1 MDPIIHLA
9 SPALEL
15 MTLCL
20 MTRGGPQYS
29 NGLKKIVKRIR
40 QVYFSQKVEG
50 ISWLM
55 NEQQQQ
61 QQQQLKK
68 LGIIS
73 YYLDQFNHN
82 RSLHTPRARSQTAS
96 QSGPLE
102 RATLLP
108 GLSPGY
114 VWLCSHTAVVY

>member
-1 MDPIIHLA
+1 
-9 SPALEL
+9 
-15 MTLCL
+15 MTQ
-20 MTRGGPQYS
+20 TRKNGGQPSYP
-29 NGLKKIVKRIR
+29 RI
-40 QVYFSQKVEG
+40 EA
-50 ISWLM
+50 
-55 NEQQQQ
+55 Q

-68 LGIIS
+68 LGIII

-96 QSGPLE
+96 QPEPLE

-114 VWLCSHTAVVY
+114 VWPCSHTTVVY

>member
-1 MDPIIHLA
+1 MVDITDN
-9 SPALEL
+9 
-15 MTLCL
+15 M
-20 MTRGGPQYS
+20 
-29 NGLKKIVKRIR
+29 
-40 QVYFSQKVEG
+40 G
-50 ISWLM
+50 IS
-55 NEQQQQ
+55 QQ

-68 LGIIS
+68 LGIII

-96 QSGPLE
+96 QSEPLE

-114 VWLCSHTAVVY
+114 VWPCSHTTVVY